1 MLAIV
6 TFKNFNSEKEK
17 TVDLTFDNLSQL
29 KGELERI
36 HFQYVTLHD
45 RISSVAGDINIL
57 RLV

>member
-36 HFQYVTLHD
+36 DFQYVTLHD